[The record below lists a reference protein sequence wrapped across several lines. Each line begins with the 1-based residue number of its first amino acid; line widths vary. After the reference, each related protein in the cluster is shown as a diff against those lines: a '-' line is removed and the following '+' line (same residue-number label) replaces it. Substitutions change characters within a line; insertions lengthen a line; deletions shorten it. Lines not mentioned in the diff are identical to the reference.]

1 MAEYIDKEQVV
12 QYLYNQA
19 EALDE
24 AGGSFMAAVHAQGW
38 GDAIKKWPAADV
50 RPALHAHWAHK
61 RLINTAD
68 CSNCGKPHE
77 SGFVTPQNCR
87 NFNDWDGYCPKC
99 GAIMDEEVK
108 R

>member
-1 MAEYIDKEQVV
+1 MVEYIDREKLVKE
-12 QYLYNQA
+12 L
-19 EALDE
+19 EAMADE
-24 AGGSFMAAVHAQGW
+24 AYGETTVYGAGITDAMDAVKAA
-38 GDAIKKWPAADV
+38 PTADV

-87 NFNDWDGYCPKC
+87 NFNDWDSYCPKC
-99 GAIMDEEVK
+99 GAIMDEEAK
-108 R
+108 P